1 MPGDRNIG
9 VAMDFSGSSKNAL
22 NWAIDNLAGN
32 GHTLYIVHVHS
43 NSLDHKLRPKSDL
56 IPLAEFR
63 EPQILNSYDL
73 KIDMEVLDMLDT
85 IHRQK
90 NVIVVLKMYWGGD
103 PREKLVEAIED
114 LKLDCLVMGSRGL
127 GIVQRILL
135 GSVSTYV
142 MTQASCPVTIV
153 KERESKKI
161 TKIFMPKKLLLRE
174 KGRDKECFL
183 FQGLSPPMRFRTRC
197 WILRKEVIFLMQEAN
212 S

>member
-127 GIVQRILL
+127 GIVQRI
-135 GSVSTYV
+135 
-142 MTQASCPVTIV
+142 
-153 KERESKKI
+153 